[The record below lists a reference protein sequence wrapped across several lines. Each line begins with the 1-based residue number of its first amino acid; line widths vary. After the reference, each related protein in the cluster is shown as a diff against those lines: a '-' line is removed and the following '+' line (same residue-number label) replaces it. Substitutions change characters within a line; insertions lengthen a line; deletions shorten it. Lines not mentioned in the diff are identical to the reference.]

1 MPTGKPAVKRGPKPK
16 GKTRSRPAA
25 KPKASAKPKVAK
37 PVVQSKPKAPTKA
50 GARRAVRVVGKVLA
64 KTGDG
69 KLSEAKLFAELEN
82 LAKFIQE
89 AKAEIAYL
97 RPDEVKQNFLPT
109 ASDELD
115 AIVEATADATNAIMD
130 ATETLEEVM
139 SSMQGEAMEKMMTAT
154 TMIYE
159 ACGFQDITGQRITK
173 IVKTLQDIEE
183 KVDALLAAFDGDAA
197 GTSAAKQ
204 GKKGKKAKR
213 ETKKEI
219 TDADLL
225 NGPQSADKAK
235 SQGEIDA
242 LFAGFD

>member
-1 MPTGKPAVKRGPKPK
+1 
-16 GKTRSRPAA
+16 
-25 KPKASAKPKVAK
+25 
-37 PVVQSKPKAPTKA
+37 
-50 GARRAVRVVGKVLA
+50 
-64 KTGDG
+64 
-69 KLSEAKLFAELEN
+69 LFAELES
-82 LAKFIQE
+82 LAKYIQD
-89 AKAEIAYL
+89 AKTEIAAL
-97 RPDEVKQNFLPT
+97 RPDEVKQDFLPT

-173 IVKTLQDIEE
+173 VVKTLQDIEE

-197 GTSAAKQ
+197 GTAAAKP
-204 GKKGKKAKR
+204 GKKARKAKQ

-235 SQGEIDA
+235 SQAEIDA